1 MEELP
6 GFQPWQGFT
15 AMFVTFWAVS
25 AYFDHFLMTTVFCIA
40 FGVLSEI
47 LVKTVYGGETENTPT
62 ELDTNKKQLEDLVSL
77 ASEQEQDLASEE
89 KEEEGEVIPVD
100 EEPPIAVDYEVDE
113 EEEMDDDGPPPP
125 LPVRDYE
132 DDQEENKTEDL
143 LINLTEISDLENA
156 EGEGGQIIDKEI
168 ERGDVNN
175 SSSEQSLPCQLESP
189 GLSVSHSDIFT
200 NSSFFAD
207 CQSDAEGGQE
217 KETTTDIVADFQNEG
232 EAADINTDIDNTVEV
247 TNIVTDID
255 NEVEVTDIVTDTG
268 NEVEVI
274 DTDIEVTD
282 IVTDFD
288 NEVGA
293 TETVVTVK
301 ENEEFPSCP
310 IISETVIEVKT
321 ERNDDIDLLLTES
334 QVTDDEIPQ
343 AQQSDLLTS
352 ELEEPAA
359 RSEVENIGLSG
370 EIKTQKYFDQDFILD
385 IDLTDPA
392 VEAAATKIQSAFKGY
407 KTRKNVGNN
416 SE

>member
-1 MEELP
+1 MGVNINTMEELP

-40 FGVLSEI
+40 FGVFSEI

-100 EEPPIAVDYEVDE
+100 EEPPIAVDYDVDE
-113 EEEMDDDGPPPP
+113 EEEMDDDGPPPT
-125 LPVRDYE
+125 LPVRDYG

-143 LINLTEISDLENA
+143 LINLTEISDFENA

-175 SSSEQSLPCQLESP
+175 SGSEQSLPCQLESP
-189 GLSVSHSDIFT
+189 
-200 NSSFFAD
+200 D

-232 EAADINTDIDNTVEV
+232 EAADINTDTDNTVEV
-247 TNIVTDID
+247 TN
-255 NEVEVTDIVTDTG
+255 IVTDTG

-334 QVTDDEIPQ
+334 Q
-343 AQQSDLLTS
+343 
-352 ELEEPAA
+352 
-359 RSEVENIGLSG
+359 
-370 EIKTQKYFDQDFILD
+370 
-385 IDLTDPA
+385 
-392 VEAAATKIQSAFKGY
+392 
-407 KTRKNVGNN
+407 
-416 SE
+416 

>member
-15 AMFVTFWAVS
+15 AMFVTFWAMS

-89 KEEEGEVIPVD
+89 KEEEGEVIHVD
-100 EEPPIAVDYEVDE
+100 EEPAIAGDYDVDE

-232 EAADINTDIDNTVEV
+232 EAADINTDTDNTVEV
-247 TNIVTDID
+247 MN
-255 NEVEVTDIVTDTG
+255 IVTDTG

-334 QVTDDEIPQ
+334 PVTDDEIPQ

-370 EIKTQKYFDQDFILD
+370 EIQTHKYFDQDFILD

-407 KTRKNVGNN
+407 KTRKKIENN
-416 SE
+416 SQ

>member
-62 ELDTNKKQLEDLVSL
+62 ELETKKKQLEDLVSL
-77 ASEQEQDLASEE
+77 ASEQEQDLAIEE

-100 EEPPIAVDYEVDE
+100 EEPAITVDVDE

-189 GLSVSHSDIFT
+189 
-200 NSSFFAD
+200 D

-334 QVTDDEIPQ
+334 PVTDDEIPQ

-359 RSEVENIGLSG
+359 RSEVENI
-370 EIKTQKYFDQDFILD
+370 D

>member
-1 MEELP
+1 MGVNINTMEELP

-47 LVKTVYGGETENTPT
+47 VVKTVYGGETENTPT
-62 ELDTNKKQLEDLVSL
+62 ELDTKKKQLEVLVSL

-100 EEPPIAVDYEVDE
+100 EEPAIAVHCDVDE
-113 EEEMDDDGPPPP
+113 EEEVDDDGPPPP

-175 SSSEQSLPCQLESP
+175 SSSGQSLPCQLESP
-189 GLSVSHSDIFT
+189 
-200 NSSFFAD
+200 D

-232 EAADINTDIDNTVEV
+232 EAADINTDIDNTVIV

-255 NEVEVTDIVTDTG
+255 NEVEVT
-268 NEVEVI
+268 

-334 QVTDDEIPQ
+334 PVTDDEIPQ

-359 RSEVENIGLSG
+359 RSEVENI
-370 EIKTQKYFDQDFILD
+370 D

>member
-1 MEELP
+1 
-6 GFQPWQGFT
+6 
-15 AMFVTFWAVS
+15 MFVTFWAVS

-62 ELDTNKKQLEDLVSL
+62 ELDTKKKQLEDLVSL
-77 ASEQEQDLASEE
+77 ASEQKQDLASEE
-89 KEEEGEVIPVD
+89 KEEEGEVIHVD
-100 EEPPIAVDYEVDE
+100 EEPPIAVDCDVDE

-232 EAADINTDIDNTVEV
+232 EAADINSDIDNTVEV

-255 NEVEVTDIVTDTG
+255 

-321 ERNDDIDLLLTES
+321 ERNDDIDLLLTETP
-334 QVTDDEIPQ
+334 VTDDEIPQ

-370 EIKTQKYFDQDFILD
+370 EIQTHKYFDQDFILD

>member
-1 MEELP
+1 MGVNINTMEELP

-47 LVKTVYGGETENTPT
+47 VVKTVYGGETENTPT
-62 ELDTNKKQLEDLVSL
+62 ELDTKKKQLEVLVSL
-77 ASEQEQDLASEE
+77 ASEQEQDLASGE
-89 KEEEGEVIPVD
+89 KEVEGEVIPVD
-100 EEPPIAVDYEVDE
+100 EEPAIAVHCDVDE

-132 DDQEENKTEDL
+132 DDLEENKTEDL

-156 EGEGGQIIDKEI
+156 EGEDGQIIDKEI

-175 SSSEQSLPCQLESP
+175 SGSEQSLPCQLESP
-189 GLSVSHSDIFT
+189 
-200 NSSFFAD
+200 D

-232 EAADINTDIDNTVEV
+232 EAADINTDTDNTVEV
-247 TNIVTDID
+247 TN
-255 NEVEVTDIVTDTG
+255 IVTDTG

-301 ENEEFPSCP
+301 ENEKFPSCP

-321 ERNDDIDLLLTES
+321 EDVHQIGRNDDIDLLLTETP
-334 QVTDDEIPQ
+334 VTDDEIPQ

-359 RSEVENIGLSG
+359 RSEVENI
-370 EIKTQKYFDQDFILD
+370 D

>member
-1 MEELP
+1 
-6 GFQPWQGFT
+6 
-15 AMFVTFWAVS
+15 MFVTFWAVS

-62 ELDTNKKQLEDLVSL
+62 ELDTKKKQLEDLVSL
-77 ASEQEQDLASEE
+77 ASEQKQDLASEE
-89 KEEEGEVIPVD
+89 KEEEGEVIHVD
-100 EEPPIAVDYEVDE
+100 EEPPIAVDCDVDE

-232 EAADINTDIDNTVEV
+232 EAADINSDIDNTVEV

-255 NEVEVTDIVTDTG
+255 

-321 ERNDDIDLLLTES
+321 ERNDDIIDLLLTES
-334 QVTDDEIPQ
+334 PVTDDEIPQ

-370 EIKTQKYFDQDFILD
+370 EIQTHKYFDQDFILD

>member
-1 MEELP
+1 MGVNINTMEELP

-62 ELDTNKKQLEDLVSL
+62 ELETKKKQLEDLVSL

-100 EEPPIAVDYEVDE
+100 EEPAITVDVDE

-143 LINLTEISDLENA
+143 LINLTEISDFENA
-156 EGEGGQIIDKEI
+156 EGEGGQIIDEET

-175 SSSEQSLPCQLESP
+175 SGSEQSLPCQLESP
-189 GLSVSHSDIFT
+189 
-200 NSSFFAD
+200 D

-232 EAADINTDIDNTVEV
+232 EAADINTDTDNTVEV

-255 NEVEVTDIVTDTG
+255 NEVEVTDIVSDTG

-301 ENEEFPSCP
+301 ENEKFPSCP

-334 QVTDDEIPQ
+334 PVTDDEIPQ

-359 RSEVENIGLSG
+359 RSEVENI
-370 EIKTQKYFDQDFILD
+370 D

>member
-1 MEELP
+1 MGVNINTMEELP

-77 ASEQEQDLASEE
+77 TSEQEQDLAIEE

-100 EEPPIAVDYEVDE
+100 EEPAITVDVDE

-156 EGEGGQIIDKEI
+156 EGEDGQIIDKEI

-175 SSSEQSLPCQLESP
+175 SGSEQSLPCQLESP
-189 GLSVSHSDIFT
+189 
-200 NSSFFAD
+200 D

-232 EAADINTDIDNTVEV
+232 EAADINTDIDNTVIV

-288 NEVGA
+288 DEVGA

-301 ENEEFPSCP
+301 EDEEIPSCP

-321 ERNDDIDLLLTES
+321 EDVQQIGRNDDIDLLLTES
-334 QVTDDEIPQ
+334 PVTDDEIPK

-359 RSEVENIGLSG
+359 RSEVENI
-370 EIKTQKYFDQDFILD
+370 D

-407 KTRKNVGNN
+407 KTRRNVGNN

>member
-1 MEELP
+1 
-6 GFQPWQGFT
+6 
-15 AMFVTFWAVS
+15 MFVTFWAVS

-62 ELDTNKKQLEDLVSL
+62 ELDTKKKQLEDLVSL

-334 QVTDDEIPQ
+334 PVTDDEIPQ

-370 EIKTQKYFDQDFILD
+370 EIQTHKYFDQDFILD

>member
-1 MEELP
+1 MGVNINTMEELP

-62 ELDTNKKQLEDLVSL
+62 ELETNKKQLEDLVSL
-77 ASEQEQDLASEE
+77 TSEQEQDLAIEE

-100 EEPPIAVDYEVDE
+100 EEPAITVDVDE

-156 EGEGGQIIDKEI
+156 EGEDGQIIDEET

-175 SSSEQSLPCQLESP
+175 SGSEQSLPCQLESP
-189 GLSVSHSDIFT
+189 
-200 NSSFFAD
+200 D

-232 EAADINTDIDNTVEV
+232 EAADINIDTANTVEV
-247 TNIVTDID
+247 TNIVTD
-255 NEVEVTDIVTDTG
+255 TG
-268 NEVEVI
+268 
-274 DTDIEVTD
+274 
-282 IVTDFD
+282 

-334 QVTDDEIPQ
+334 PVTDDEIPQ

-359 RSEVENIGLSG
+359 RSEVENI
-370 EIKTQKYFDQDFILD
+370 D

-407 KTRKNVGNN
+407 KTRKNVGN
-416 SE
+416 